1 MQVQVNSDSTVSVHE
16 ELALRVAGAIESAL
30 SRFSDQITR
39 VEVHLSDVNAGK
51 GGADDKRCTMEARL
65 AGMQPI
71 AVSDQADTIQYAI
84 DGATGKMERALE
96 SATGKLHHRAAKK
109 HAEPGTNEDV
119 SSD

>member
-1 MQVQVNSDSTVSVHE
+1 MHVQVNSDSTVGVHKE
-16 ELALRVAGAIESAL
+16 FALRVAATIESAL

-65 AGMQPI
+65 AGMPPI
-71 AVSDQADTIQYAI
+71 AVSDQAATIQYAI

-96 SATGKLHHRAAKK
+96 SATGKLDHRAARRQ
-109 HAEPGTNEDV
+109 AEPSTTDDL
-119 SSD
+119 S